1 MSAVSTKLAEGS
13 RKLDA
18 AEQVISERF
27 RRKNLRTDRRGFE
40 TELFEHTLL
49 KGLVTAAS
57 CDAETHLSVVD
68 ADSARD
74 FSHQFFRST
83 VGTLDVGENPA
94 EDRCEPEADSDG
106 QRVLSVCSANLR
118 LKRE

>member
-1 MSAVSTKLAEGS
+1 MSAVSTKLAERGG
-13 RKLDA
+13 KLDA
-18 AEQVISERF
+18 GEQVISEWF
-27 RRKNLRTDRRGFE
+27 RWKNLRTDRRGFE

-49 KGLVTAAS
+49 KGLVTAAG

-74 FSHQFFRST
+74 LSHQLPRSII
-83 VGTLDVGENPA
+83 GTLNVGENPA
-94 EDRCEPEADSDG
+94 EDRCEPEADSYG
-106 QRVLSVCSANLR
+106 QCVLSVCSADLR